1 MMSVTF
7 LSGASL
13 GGCARASGRG
23 SEGEVVRR
31 GRGFGIAVSG
41 GGAS

>member
-1 MMSVTF
+1 MIQGRKEELKMMSVTF

-31 GRGFGIAVSG
+31 
-41 GGAS
+41 